1 MRLVCFLVAT
11 FMAAWAA
18 GAWQQPSPKFT
29 AVEPETGKAGAEY
42 VVKGENLTKDQ
53 VGEVYLTDGKNDSK
67 CQILDQQAQSIKIK
81 AAGDLK
87 PGRYSL
93 MILTGDKSRF
103 MEQPVKV
110 NIE

>member
-1 MRLVCFLVAT
+1 MRLVCFVAAT
-11 FMAAWAA
+11 FMAAWVA
-18 GAWQQPSPKFT
+18 GAWQASPKFT
-29 AVEPETGKAGAEY
+29 AVEPETGKAGAEF
-42 VVKGENLTKDQ
+42 VVKGENLTKDM

-67 CQILDQQAQSIKIK
+67 CQIMDQQAQTIKIK
-81 AAGDLK
+81 AAGDVK

-103 MEQPVKV
+103 IEQPVKV